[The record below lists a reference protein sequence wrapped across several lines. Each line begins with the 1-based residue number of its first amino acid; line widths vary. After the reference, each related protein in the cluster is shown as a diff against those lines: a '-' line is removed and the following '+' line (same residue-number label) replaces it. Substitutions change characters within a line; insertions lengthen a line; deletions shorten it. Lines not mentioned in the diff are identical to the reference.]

1 MKCLLEPPDSQREGI
16 QGSLQEIC
24 IILVTNISS
33 KMIDE
38 KNIRFAAIL
47 RKSNEPPETQLEGVA
62 RKLTRNFHNFMTKIS
77 SEEKL
82 NFNLHIYNNIYKS
95 IFYIADNV

>member
-1 MKCLLEPPDSQREGI
+1 MKILGFQQHLRGHEICLLEPPDSQREGI
-16 QGSLQEIC
+16 QGSWQEIC

-47 RKSNEPPETQLEGVA
+47 RKSNEMFVGTTWNTVGGGCKEA
-62 RKLTRNFHNFMTKIS
+62 HKKFS
-77 SEEKL
+77 
-82 NFNLHIYNNIYKS
+82 
-95 IFYIADNV
+95 

>member
-1 MKCLLEPPDSQREGI
+1 MRKISGLQQYLGSPMKCLL
-16 QGSLQEIC
+16 
-24 IILVTNISS
+24 
-33 KMIDE
+33 
-38 KNIRFAAIL
+38 
-47 RKSNEPPETQLEGVA
+47 EPPETQLEGVP

-95 IFYIADNV
+95 IFYIADIN

>member
-1 MKCLLEPPDSQREGI
+1 MRKILGFQQHLRGHEICLLEPPDSQREGI

-47 RKSNEPPETQLEGVA
+47 RKSNEMFVGT
-62 RKLTRNFHNFMTKIS
+62 T
-77 SEEKL
+77 
-82 NFNLHIYNNIYKS
+82 
-95 IFYIADNV
+95 